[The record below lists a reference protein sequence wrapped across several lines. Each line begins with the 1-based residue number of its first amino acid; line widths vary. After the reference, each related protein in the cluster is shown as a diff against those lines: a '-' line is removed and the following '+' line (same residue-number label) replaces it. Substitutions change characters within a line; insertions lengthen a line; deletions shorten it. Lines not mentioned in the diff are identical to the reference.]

1 MPSTISLSTLKL
13 HNERL
18 NKMLADMQSYF
29 GAPPPKPGDTI
40 EEIMYKAG
48 QQSVLDYF
56 QQQLEEN

>member
-1 MPSTISLSTLKL
+1 
-13 HNERL
+13 
-18 NKMLADMQSYF
+18 MLADMQSYF